1 MKQVNVK
8 FSENFTAGGKAKI
21 DVYNA
26 LKTEGVD
33 SIDCF
38 CNKGED
44 IKTKIINEI
53 RKYHF
58 IDKLKR
64 EKDIIVMQYPFSN
77 LGIVNKKLIKLEKNK
92 KIIIVI
98 HDIESL
104 RFNNVER
111 YEDERKIFEYASYI
125 IAHNEKMKSY
135 LVKQMKIDCNKI
147 FELELFDYIYNGKS
161 ISYREIGEK
170 PYTICFAG
178 NLSVKKSP
186 FLYEID
192 KHDDLE
198 VIFSL
203 YGIGYDM
210 KERKN
215 ILYNGSYDSES
226 LVENITG
233 DFGLIWDGEW
243 DDVNYNPLKEYTK
256 YNNPHKLSLY
266 IASRLPVIVWEKSA
280 VADFVK
286 KNHIGY
292 TIDTLDDIKNICCD
306 KSEYQ
311 HMQKQI
317 DSIRKDVVTGGY
329 IKKAI
334 KMISKEIER
343 DKL

>member
-1 MKQVNVK
+1 MKQVNIK

-26 LKTEGVD
+26 LKAEGVE

-38 CNKGED
+38 CNKGEN
-44 IKTKIINEI
+44 IKTKIINEM

-64 EKDIIVMQYPFSN
+64 EKDIIIIQYPFSN
-77 LGIVNKKLIKLEKNK
+77 LKIVNKKLMKLEKNK
-92 KIIIVI
+92 KIIIII

-104 RFNNVER
+104 RFNNIKR
-111 YEDERKIFEYASYI
+111 YEDERKIFDYASYI
-125 IAHNEKMKSY
+125 IAHNKKMKNY
-135 LVKQMKIDCNKI
+135 LVNQMKIDDGKI
-147 FELELFDYIYNGKS
+147 LELELFDYIYNGKD
-161 ISYREIGEK
+161 IPYREIGEK

-178 NLSVKKSP
+178 NLSMKKSP

-192 KHDDLE
+192 GHDDLG
-198 VIFSL
+198 VVFSL

-210 KERKN
+210 KEQKN

-243 DDVNYNPLKEYTK
+243 DDANYNSLKEYTK

-292 TIDTLDDIKNICCD
+292 TINNLEDIKSIYCD
-306 KSEYQ
+306 NLEYQ
-311 HMQKQI
+311 LMQKQI

-334 KMISKEIER
+334 KIISKEIER
-343 DKL
+343 D